1 MGGKAM
7 KIMGIDTERK
17 STSEHLRIE
26 SIITPIIQDMFKT
39 DVKGVKFYRSK
50 ESHGDLDLLILNN
63 GNLGNVGEKLKEKFG
78 PVHCNGNVFSFE
90 FEKYQVDIIPQPTR
104 NWDCCGDFFDWD
116 PSGNLCGKTAHKF
129 GLKYGFEGLV
139 YPFRS
144 FSGRLTSDIVI
155 SKDTKKIFDF
165 LGFDYEHYS
174 KGFDTVEE
182 IFEWVINGKYF
193 CADSFMMD
201 NLNHI
206 DRKRNAKRSTYQ
218 GFLEYINK
226 RSGELPSYKFDKNK
240 ENYIDLIDTFFPE
253 AGFKKEL
260 EKLKLED
267 ERNSLAASKF
277 NGELVMEITGLK
289 DKELGKFIID
299 FKQSIEKCFNMPFK
313 EFVISSCGDN
323 DMSFLIKLFYYS
335 TKEHGE

>member
-7 KIMGIDTERK
+7 ALLGIETERK
-17 STSEHLRIE
+17 STFDHERIQT
-26 SIITPIIQDMFKT
+26 ILTPIIKEMFNT
-39 DVKGVKFYRSK
+39 EVKGVKYFHTK

-63 GNLGNVGEKLKEKFG
+63 GNLGNIAEKLKEKFG
-78 PVHCNGNVFSFE
+78 SVHCNGNVFSFE

-104 NWDCCGDFFDWD
+104 NWDCCSDFFDYD

-129 GLKYGFEGLV
+129 GLKYGFQGLV
-139 YPFRS
+139 FPFRS
-144 FSGRLTSDIVI
+144 FSGRLSSDIVI

-240 ENYIDLIDTFFPE
+240 ENYIVLIDTFFPE

-267 ERNSLAASKF
+267 ERNRLAAEKF
-277 NGELVMEITGLK
+277 NGNMVMEITGLK
-289 DKELGKFIID
+289 DKELGKFIVD
-299 FKQSIEKCFNMPFK
+299 FKNYIEEYYKTPFK
-313 EFVISSCGDN
+313 EFAITSINMRD
-323 DMSFLIKLFYYS
+323 LIECFYYS
-335 TKEHGE
+335 TKDPII

>member
-1 MGGKAM
+1 MGGRAM
-7 KIMGIDTERK
+7 ALLNIETERK
-17 STSEHLRIE
+17 TTFDHLRIQ
-26 SIITPIIQDMFKT
+26 SILKPKIAEMFNT
-39 DVKGVKFYRSK
+39 EVKGVKFYRHK
-50 ESHGDLDLLILNN
+50 ETHGDLDLLILNN
-63 GNLGNVGEKLKEKFG
+63 GNLGNVAEKLKAEFG
-78 PVHCNGNVFSFE
+78 PVYSNGNVYSFE
-90 FEKYQVDIIPQPTR
+90 YEKYQVDIILQPTR
-104 NWDCCGDFFDWD
+104 NWETCSDFFDYD

-129 GLKYGFEGLV
+129 GLKYGFSGLV
-139 YPFRS
+139 YPFRT

-165 LGFDYEHYS
+165 LGFNYEHYS

-182 IFEWVINGKYF
+182 IFEWIINGKYF

-260 EKLKLED
+260 EKLKLKD
-267 ERNSLAASKF
+267 ERNELASKKF
-277 NGELVMEITGLK
+277 NGKLVMEITNLTG
-289 DKELGKFIID
+289 KELGACITAFKKFKEDQCEISFTDAVLDDTDIMET
-299 FKQSIEKCFNMPFK
+299 FKQWFH
-313 EFVISSCGDN
+313 
-323 DMSFLIKLFYYS
+323 FY
-335 TKEHGE
+335 KN